1 MSNKLTL
8 TLRSSLITCL
18 FLLVIVKHG
27 NAQEKDIYE
36 LGNTANAQM
45 QGQLNKGKSKKGSNL
60 DRADFYNLIENIY
73 TTYYINNNEIKK
85 AYGDGKPKKL
95 ALRGTS
101 SFDYLKNVSQNFKNI
116 EIITITLDTISEI
129 QNTMDLSSL
138 KGFDNLKYIFIRCY
152 FKPNEAQIKSFI
164 KTKEHTRVFY
174 KMENPS

>member
-18 FLLVIVKHG
+18 FLLVIVKHV

-36 LGNTANAQM
+36 LDNATIAKT
-45 QGQLNKGKSKKGSNL
+45 QGQVNKGKYKKGSSL
-60 DRADFYNLIENIY
+60 DRVEFYNLIENIY
-73 TTYYINNNEIKK
+73 TTYYVNNGKIKK

-95 ALRGTS
+95 ALRGTGA
-101 SFDYLKNVSQNFKNI
+101 FNYLKTANHNFKNI

-164 KTKEHTRVFY
+164 KTKEHNRVFY